1 MESNYEKQVYIAR
14 ELFLGYDQQ
23 PLIEKFDLK
32 WDKKFLY
39 TEFLRA
45 VSYTHLTLPTIA

>member
-23 PLIEKFDLK
+23 PLIENL
-32 WDKKFLY
+32 
-39 TEFLRA
+39 
-45 VSYTHLTLPTIA
+45 I